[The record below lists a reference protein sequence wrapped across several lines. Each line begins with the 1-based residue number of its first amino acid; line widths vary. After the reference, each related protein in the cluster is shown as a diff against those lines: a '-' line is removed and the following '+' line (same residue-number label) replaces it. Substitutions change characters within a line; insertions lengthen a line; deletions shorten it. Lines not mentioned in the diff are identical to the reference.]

1 MIDILP
7 LLDWHHFVYFAI
19 PAVLLLIVSAL
30 FALYQRRVWAIC
42 IAIAAA
48 CVLMFFIG
56 GMWHSLER
64 PPLRTMGETRLW
76 YSFFVIIA
84 GLIIYIRWKYRWI
97 LSFATVLSTVF
108 MIINIA
114 KPDIHNK
121 TLMPALESPF
131 FVPHV
136 ISYIFAYAMLGAALL
151 VGGYFL
157 FCKRKHKE
165 VNTKVLM
172 HTTDNLVYTGFAFLM
187 TGLLLGA
194 IWAKLAWGTYWNWDP
209 KETWAA
215 ITVFSYLLYIHHR
228 LHRPRA
234 FALSL
239 VLLIVSFLFL
249 QICWYGVNYLPSA
262 KDSSI
267 HTYTR

>member
-136 ISYIFAYAMLGAALL
+136 ISYIFAYAMLRAALL
-151 VGGYFL
+151 VGATSSFASA
-157 FCKRKHKE
+157 
-165 VNTKVLM
+165 NTK
-172 HTTDNLVYTGFAFLM
+172 
-187 TGLLLGA
+187 
-194 IWAKLAWGTYWNWDP
+194 K
-209 KETWAA
+209 
-215 ITVFSYLLYIHHR
+215 
-228 LHRPRA
+228 
-234 FALSL
+234 
-239 VLLIVSFLFL
+239 
-249 QICWYGVNYLPSA
+249 
-262 KDSSI
+262 
-267 HTYTR
+267 

>member
-165 VNTKVLM
+165 VNAKVMM

-187 TGLLLGA
+187 TGLLFRRYLGQTCMGHLLELGSERNMGCNHR
-194 IWAKLAWGTYWNWDP
+194 IQLLALHPSPAPSSSGFCPFFGIANRQFPFPANLLVWG
-209 KETWAA
+209 
-215 ITVFSYLLYIHHR
+215 
-228 LHRPRA
+228 
-234 FALSL
+234 
-239 VLLIVSFLFL
+239 
-249 QICWYGVNYLPSA
+249 QLPS
-262 KDSSI
+262 I
-267 HTYTR
+267 R